1 MSKYLTERIVALV
14 DKEVD
19 FSKEVKTKELSFT
32 NYQTAKI
39 CFAVAGEN
47 TENKA
52 TTNVTINAV
61 LDDDSKVEIRK
72 EEIELV
78 EASIVTIDFVADEI
92 SHYNARKIEIV
103 VDAIEDSTFKGN
115 IFAVVGHARY
125 EIQDDEI
132 VSGEATN
139 GTDSEQDDEPVEETN
154 GTENT
159 EHNTENN
166 DNSEQGAE

>member
-1 MSKYLTERIVALV
+1 MSKYLTEKIVSLV

-19 FSKEVKTKELSFT
+19 YSKEVKTKELSFT

-52 TTNVTINAV
+52 TTNVTINAL
-61 LDDDSKVEIRK
+61 LDDGSKVEIRK

-92 SHYNARKIEIV
+92 SHYNARKIDIV
-103 VDAIEDSTFKGN
+103 LDAIDGSTFKGN
-115 IFAVVGHARY
+115 IFAIVGHARY
-125 EIQDDEI
+125 EIQDEEI
-132 VSGEATN
+132 VTGEATN
-139 GTDSEQDDEPVEETN
+139 GTDNQEETEDEPQEGPAT
-154 GTENT
+154 GGA
-159 EHNTENN
+159 
-166 DNSEQGAE
+166 DN